1 MMCSGILTIE
11 SKREWERKGKK
22 RSEKEARRE
31 RERGRE
37 GERVGWWY
45 DSTKKSLNI
54 KLNIQPKKKYWF
66 RKSHCTFISL
76 SD

>member
-1 MMCSGILTIE
+1 
-11 SKREWERKGKK
+11 
-22 RSEKEARRE
+22 
-31 RERGRE
+31 
-37 GERVGWWY
+37 VGWWY